1 MKNRDHAGVFVPPP
15 LIYVIPILA
24 AVVIQ
29 SRSKWPISDVY
40 PMVLV
45 FCGFFAIGMGMAIG
59 FASVYGF
66 QQANTTILPAGRPTT
81 AIVQRGPYRFTRNPM
96 YLGMACAYFGVSL
109 LLNNLWAL
117 VLLPFVLGVVDL
129 AVIRREEGYLTA
141 KFGKPYR
148 DYVGRV
154 RRWL

>member
-15 LIYVIPILA
+15 LIFVTPILA
-24 AVVIQ
+24 AVVLQ
-29 SRSKWPISDVY
+29 SRSPWRITDVY
-40 PMVLV
+40 EMVLV
-45 FCGFFAIGMGMAIG
+45 FGGVTAIGTGMAIG

-66 QQANTTILPAGRPTT
+66 QKANTTILPAGRPTT

-96 YLGMACAYFGVSL
+96 YLGMACAYLGLSL

-117 VLLPFVLGVVDL
+117 VLLPVVLGVVDL
-129 AVIRREEGYLTA
+129 GVIRREEAYLTA
-141 KFGKPYR
+141 KFGTPYR
-148 DYVGRV
+148 NYLGRV